1 MPSREVYEKVRDY
14 PVLVPFSLLVG
25 GLVAYERR
33 DWLPIPLPA
42 GGLAAE
48 MTPDGEGL
56 SFMSDARDQL
66 RSYFATSQEKQ
77 AELRQSKPTDA
88 KARTTLKHLVPV
100 RYRGTSRMIL
110 TDLVRGRERRKA
122 LALAENGDLRLHL
135 GCGGE
140 RKAGWVNIDLL
151 GDPVDVAWNL
161 ANPLPFA
168 SGSVTAI
175 FHEHLLEHLPLT
187 AGNSFMRECYRA
199 LKPNG
204 ILRVGVPDAG
214 RLIESYAGDRSYL
227 ENLHPGRPT
236 ALIAVQELFYWHRH
250 CAMYDAETLEFFFRA
265 NGFPDPRE
273 RGFEVTEL
281 DQAPDTERRRLNTL
295 YMEARKPA

>member
-1 MPSREVYEKVRDY
+1 M
-14 PVLVPFSLLVG
+14 G
-25 GLVAYERR
+25 
-33 DWLPIPLPA
+33 
-42 GGLAAE
+42 
-48 MTPDGEGL
+48 
-56 SFMSDARDQL
+56 DARELMD
-66 RSYFATSQEKQ
+66 SYFNASQEKQ
-77 AELRQSKPTDA
+77 VQLRQTKSTDA
-88 KARTTLKHLVPV
+88 KARVALKQLVPV
-100 RYRGTSRMIL
+100 RYRGTGRMIL

-122 LALAENGDLRLHL
+122 QALSDRGELRLHL

-140 RKAGWVNIDLL
+140 RKTGWVNIDLL

-161 ANPLPFA
+161 ANPLPFD

-187 AGNSFMRECYRA
+187 AGDSFMAECFRI

-204 ILRVGVPDAG
+204 LLRVGVPDAG
-214 RLIESYAGDRSYL
+214 RLIESYTGDRGYL

-250 CAMYDAETLEFFFRA
+250 CAMFDTETLAFLFRA
-265 NGFPDPRE
+265 NGFPDPQE
-273 RGFEVTEL
+273 RAFGETEL
-281 DQAPDTERRRLNTL
+281 DQAPDTERRRGNTL

>member
-1 MPSREVYEKVRDY
+1 MGNARE
-14 PVLVPFSLLVG
+14 L
-25 GLVAYERR
+25 
-33 DWLPIPLPA
+33 
-42 GGLAAE
+42 
-48 MTPDGEGL
+48 MN
-56 SFMSDARDQL
+56 
-66 RSYFATSQEKQ
+66 SYFAASQEKQ
-77 AELRQSKPTDA
+77 VQLRQSKPTDA
-88 KARTTLKHLVPV
+88 KARTALKNFVPV
-100 RYRGTSRMIL
+100 RYRGTGRMIL
-110 TDLVRGRERRKA
+110 TDLVRTRERRKA
-122 LALAENGDLRLHL
+122 QVLVESGNLRLHL

-161 ANPLPFA
+161 ANSLPFA
-168 SGSVTAI
+168 AGSVTAI

-187 AGNSFMRECYRA
+187 AGDSFMRECYRV
-199 LKPNG
+199 LQPGG

-250 CAMYDAETLEFFFRA
+250 CAMFDTETLSFFFRA

-273 RGFEVTEL
+273 KPFGDTEL
-281 DQAPDTERRRLNTL
+281 DQAPDTERRRSNTL
-295 YMEARKPA
+295 YMEARKPTADG